1 MLLLA
6 LDAST
11 PATTVALVADG
22 IVLCEQTHV
31 DARRHAEVL
40 TSSVADILREADK
53 ALSDVHA
60 VAVGVGPGAFT
71 GLRVGIASAQAIG
84 DAQGIPV
91 HGVLTLDALAYAAEV
106 DGPFAV
112 VIDARRKELFWASYE
127 SPTTRTT
134 EPAAATPQA
143 IAEHIGALPVV
154 GAAATPYADLFA
166 NVQPPSLPSAGWL
179 GKLAHQQLL
188 NADSMLPPR
197 PIYLRRPDTAPPST
211 PKSVLT

>member
-11 PATTVALVADG
+11 PATSVALIEDG

-40 TSSVADILREADK
+40 ASSLAAAFRDADRAV
-53 ALSDVHA
+53 SDVQT

-71 GLRVGIASAQAIG
+71 GLRVGIASALAIG

-91 HGVLTLDALAYAAEV
+91 HGVLTLDAMAYASNVE
-106 DGPFAV
+106 GPFAV

-127 SPTTRTT
+127 SPMARSS
-134 EPAAATPQA
+134 EPAAATPQL
-143 IAEHIGALPVV
+143 IAERAGQLPVIGAQS
-154 GAAATPYADLFA
+154 TPYADMFA
-166 NVQPPSLPSAGWL
+166 NVQPPALPSAGSL
-179 GKLAHQQLL
+179 GKLAHQRLL
-188 NADSMLPPR
+188 KANPMLPPR
-197 PIYLRRPDTAPPST
+197 PIYLRRPDTAPPSA

>member
-1 MLLLA
+1 VLLLA

-11 PATTVALVADG
+11 PATTVALVEDG
-22 IVLCEQTHV
+22 VVCGEQTHV

-40 TSSVADILREADK
+40 ASSVAEVLREADK
-53 ALSDVHA
+53 TLSHVHA

-84 DAQGIPV
+84 DARGIPV
-91 HGVLTLDALAYAAEV
+91 HGVLTLDAMAYASDV

-127 SPTTRTT
+127 SPMVRSS

-143 IAEHIGALPVV
+143 IVELVGALPVI
-154 GAAATPYADLFA
+154 GAAATPYADMFA
-166 NVQPPSLPSAGWL
+166 NIQQPSLPSAGAL
-179 GKLAHQQLL
+179 GKLAHERLL
-188 NADSMLPPR
+188 TGELMFPPR
-197 PIYLRRPDTAPPST
+197 PVYLRRPDTSPPSA